1 MRKLV
6 TLFIIFFCLTV
17 HAQNCWSDIR
27 VKTPYYFITYNE
39 LLEQPTS
46 ALYYVNSRDCGIK
59 RDGLVFYTNDSI
71 HTSDDDDYE
80 YNVWDKG
87 HLIPAANFKCSEEGM
102 KASFSYL
109 NCALQHQDLN
119 RKTWMYLETLER
131 KIADTADFVSVH
143 IRIEFSENSKKL
155 PTGATVPDFFVKEIY
170 IGQKLYGVWRFPN
183 VKPVSS
189 DPNYYRVQ

>member
-1 MRKLV
+1 MKKLV
-6 TLFIIFFCLTV
+6 TLFIIFFSLTV
-17 HAQNCWSDIR
+17 HAQNCWFDIR

-170 IGQKLYGVWRFPN
+170 IGQKLYGIWRFPN